1 MIPKLGV
8 NIDHVATLR
17 QARTEDYPSIAR
29 AAQAVLEAGADQI
42 TVHLREDRRHI
53 QDRDIP
59 TVREATKQFSKSFN
73 FEMGCHPEILKMAV
87 EVEPEWV
94 CLVPEKREEQ
104 TTEGGLDLK
113 NETVRQRVFDATK
126 MLQEHNIKVSLF
138 VEGEPEIMKAS
149 IDSGADAVEIHT
161 GEYAMAFQRQQPT
174 QVYLDQFA
182 RAYEVI
188 KPSSVLFHA
197 GHGLTKESVQP
208 LLEQRLF
215 AEYNIGHWIVAE
227 SVFLGLGQ
235 VVKDMQAQ
243 FARHPLK

>member
-1 MIPKLGV
+1 M
-8 NIDHVATLR
+8 
-17 QARTEDYPSIAR
+17 ER
-29 AAQAVLEAGADQI
+29 AANAVLEAGADQI

-59 TVREATKQFSKSFN
+59 VVREATKKFGKSFN
-73 FEMGCHPEILKMAV
+73 FEMGCHPEILNMAV
-87 EVEPEWV
+87 EIEPEWV

-113 NETVRQRVFDATK
+113 NNEVRTRVFDAVK
-126 MLQEHNIKVSLF
+126 MLQEKNIKVSLF
-138 VEGEPEIMKAS
+138 VEGDVDIMQAS
-149 IDSGADAVEIHT
+149 IDSGADAVEVHT
-161 GEYAMAFQRQQPT
+161 GEYAMAFQRNEDV

-182 RAYEVI
+182 RAHEVI
-188 KPSSVLFHA
+188 KSSSLLFHA

-215 AEYNIGHWIVAE
+215 AEYNIGHWIIAE

-243 FARHPLK
+243 FAKHPLK